1 MGVSFPNGSGTCN
14 YLREKE
20 KKIFKVFP
28 DRQYFPDRQWGFRGF
43 ISQWF
48 FFLTGNIFLTG
59 NGGFISHRVAA
70 ARRSPRG
77 LFPDRQY
84 FPDRHW
90 GFHFPP
96 GDRRRRRP
104 RRPPKDWERLATF
117 PVPDSHRLT
126 LSMFGQPSAF
136 LALQTPKISGKSP
149 SNSARRP
156 KPLPWQ
162 DVCVFEFPGVAPVHL
177 EVYVVK

>member
-1 MGVSFPNGSGTCN
+1 MGVGRAFSP
-14 YLREKE
+14 L
-20 KKIFKVFP
+20 
-28 DRQYFPDRQWGFRGF
+28 D
-43 ISQWF
+43 

-59 NGGFISHRVAA
+59 NGGFTSHRVTAA
-70 ARRSPRG
+70 AAPAA
-77 LFPDRQY
+77 
-84 FPDRHW
+84 
-90 GFHFPP
+90 
-96 GDRRRRRP
+96 
-104 RRPPKDWERLATF
+104 PPKDWERLATF

>member
-1 MGVSFPNGSGTCN
+1 MGVGRAFSPLDFFLTGNIFLTGNGGFEVSFPNG
-14 YLREKE
+14 
-20 KKIFKVFP
+20 
-28 DRQYFPDRQWGFRGF
+28 
-43 ISQWF
+43 F